1 MRMYQAL
8 ARNEPGNP
16 LHHLYAG
23 VMSAEVG
30 QLASAEAAY
39 RKVIELA
46 PKRVEGYEALLGI
59 LLRIGEKPDEARTLA
74 QRLVEQAPSGHTYA
88 LLAQASHALGDRNAA
103 LDALR
108 QAIRLDPQNTRY
120 RQSYLT
126 LLEGK

>member
-1 MRMYQAL
+1 MYRAL

-16 LHHLYAG
+16 LHQLYAG

-39 RKVIELA
+39 RRVIELA
-46 PKRVEGYEALLGI
+46 PNRVEGYEALLGI
-59 LLRIGEKPDEARTLA
+59 LLRIGDKLDEAKQLA
-74 QRLVEQAPSGHTYA
+74 QLLVKQTPSGHTYA
-88 LLAQASHALGDRNAA
+88 LLAQAAHALGDRNAT

-108 QAIRLDPQNTRY
+108 HALRLDPQNTQY
-120 RQSYLT
+120 RQSYLK